1 MSKESAAATAEAPVP
16 AAMFAN
22 VHTHVGEIV
31 GRAVEKAKAAKGAHV
46 ANYGEQTKNKDGVL
60 EGVAFDMHSAAW
72 EAVKSET
79 ASEAQQSALRDA
91 IYADVLRSLELK
103 EE

>member
-1 MSKESAAATAEAPVP
+1 MSKEPAAVAEAPVP
-16 AAMFAN
+16 AATFAN

-31 GRAVEKAKAAKGAHV
+31 GRAVEKAKAAKAAHI

-60 EGVAFDMHSAAW
+60 EGVAFDMRAAAY

-79 ASEAQQSALRDA
+79 ASATQQEALRDA
-91 IYADVLRSLELK
+91 IYADVKASLGLK